1 LHWWV
6 GCVIILVEVE
16 RMKNYKIVI
25 DVSGELL
32 TTKVNTEVEVLGEV
46 AITILN
52 NVEEIRMIS
61 VDDIKGSRLYMHV
74 VMGSLDQED
83 LIEFLGDV
91 LASIKMKMF

>member
-1 LHWWV
+1 
-6 GCVIILVEVE
+6 
-16 RMKNYKIVI
+16 MKNYKIVI

-91 LASIKMKMF
+91 LVSIKMKMF